1 MLKVNVKKLTEQKLP
16 DWSLIF
22 QNHLKNNK
30 IKFFAK
36 LFFYPFYVATVLV
49 EKPGTVHIRIK
60 HGFERIGVVYCL
72 FFSAFKWHPVICSL

>member
-36 LFFYPFYVATVLV
+36 LFFYPFYVATVCWWKSQELCTL
-49 EKPGTVHIRIK
+49 ELSMDLK
-60 HGFERIGVVYCL
+60 E
-72 FFSAFKWHPVICSL
+72 